1 LYCLPLSG
9 RHRTPAW
16 IPERQMKEMNLPTFK
31 AAVDAGT
38 LTYLINSGY
47 VNGIPGH
54 TNKKL
59 ITKTLK
65 ENWGFKG
72 FVVSD
77 WEK

>member
-1 LYCLPLSG
+1 
-9 RHRTPAW
+9 
-16 IPERQMKEMNLPTFK
+16 M
-31 AAVDAGT
+31 
-38 LTYLINSGY
+38 INSGY